1 VNPGFFLAIAGN
13 IGVGKTELTT
23 RLATELGWVAY

>member
-1 VNPGFFLAIAGN
+1 VSPGYFLAIAGN

-23 RLATELGWVAY
+23 RLSAELG